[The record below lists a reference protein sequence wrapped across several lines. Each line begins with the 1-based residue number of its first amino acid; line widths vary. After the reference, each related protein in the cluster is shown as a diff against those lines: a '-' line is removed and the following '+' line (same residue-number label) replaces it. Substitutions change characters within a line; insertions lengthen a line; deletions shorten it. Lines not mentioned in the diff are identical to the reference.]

1 MRATLAAIKVI
12 VDRTNCI
19 YGVRD
24 AMAREDYEAAA
35 GFVGTFMEI
44 EEGGVAGAAPDG
56 AQAAEQAQVIPAATP
71 SCVGTGML
79 LVGTDSRD
87 R

>member
-1 MRATLAAIKVI
+1 MRETLAAIKVI
-12 VDRTNCI
+12 MDCTNCI

-44 EEGGVAGAAPDG
+44 EEGHAAGAAPDG
-56 AQAAEQAQVIPAATP
+56 PQAAEQAQVT
-71 SCVGTGML
+71 SL
-79 LVGTDSRD
+79 LKFRFQGSGFSVTVEV
-87 R
+87 